1 MAYEARAGLAGGLAN
16 TAGALGNVLMSI
28 YGNRQAAAAADQ
40 ERKDTLD
47 YRTSMLDIQR
57 RQEERLREQQR
68 IDREETLRQTNDR
81 FREFMAGRE
90 ERGYGYREAP
100 LPATGLAVPKAVPNV
115 GSFILER
122 ASAPV
127 PVRGGA
133 LSERTISLGYDP
145 TRDRD
150 RINTVFEQGMIADRQ
165 ADTDARRHA
174 NAMALVRARS
184 AEGRATEGTDE
195 PPMIE
200 GTGGRLFPDN
210 EQGRR
215 DYVAWE
221 RYHTFLKND
230 PMAGFVDDPAAL
242 EREAL
247 GVRAPTRRTMPVNS
261 SGLLNGILPGTER
274 GPMQARPAASAGAAQ
289 PAGEAITPEEYE
301 GLIELGYTE
310 EEIRS
315 MFTVGG

>member
-1 MAYEARAGLAGGLAN
+1 MAYGARAGLAGGLAN

-57 RQEERLREQQR
+57 SQEERLREQQR

-100 LPATGLAVPKAVPNV
+100 LPTTGLAVPKAVPNV

-133 LSERTISLGYDP
+133 LSERMISTGRDP
-145 TRDRD
+145 ARDRVLQNALAESEVVGQRQSD
-150 RINTVFEQGMIADRQ
+150 LEAQRQ
-165 ADTDARRHA
+165 AG
-174 NAMALVRARS
+174 AMALVRARA
-184 AEGRATEGTDE
+184 AEGRATEGTTPMLKGSGGRMFPDTPRGREDYLAWEQQYRTTLGIGGGNDDPFGLLGLDE
-195 PPMIE
+195 PPPGPLNLPI
-200 GTGGRLFPDN
+200 
-210 EQGRR
+210 
-215 DYVAWE
+215 
-221 RYHTFLKND
+221 
-230 PMAGFVDDPAAL
+230 
-242 EREAL
+242 
-247 GVRAPTRRTMPVNS
+247 NS